1 MEKRPRHW
9 HSRKMRGNKLKRR
22 KLAFGALLASSSLFL
37 ASCAADS
44 GGLTLTVPDVPMQ
57 QELGEYEGE
66 LNIINWSGFV
76 EPAWTDKFTADTGC
90 KVNPRVAGTSDE
102 MVTLMRTGEYDIVS
116 ASGDAA
122 LRLIV
127 GGDVAPLNLELVPNF
142 SEDIAEGMKG
152 QIYDTVNG
160 KAYGVP
166 IGRGANLLQYNET
179 VTGGAP
185 ESWDVVWETDS
196 PYAGKITAYD
206 APIYIADAAVYLMYH
221 KPELN
226 IKNPYALDETQLAAA
241 IDLLKQQNTI
251 IGEYWADP
259 VAQITSFVGG
269 NVVVGTSW
277 EVLRKFAA
285 QDNIKTTLPIE
296 GSTGWYDAWL
306 LSSTAKNP
314 NCAYAWMNYTSTP
327 EVNGAIAM
335 NFGMAPANIAFC
347 KSSPEAQAHCDEFFA
362 EDEEFFSR
370 IWPWTTPIEECV
382 DGRTDVKCTS
392 FQDWTNAWATV
403 KG

>member
-1 MEKRPRHW
+1 
-9 HSRKMRGNKLKRR
+9 MRGKKLKRR

-44 GGLTLTVPDVPMQ
+44 GSLTLTVPDVPMQ
-57 QELGEYEGE
+57 AELGEYEGE
-66 LNIINWSGFV
+66 LNIVNWSGFV

-127 GGDVAPLNLELVPNF
+127 GGDVAPLNLELIPNF
-142 SEDIAEGMKG
+142 SDDIAEGMKG

-185 ESWDVVWETDS
+185 ESWNVVWETDS

-285 QDNIKTTLPIE
+285 QDNIKTTLPVE
-296 GSTGWYDAWL
+296 GSTGWFDAWL

>member
-1 MEKRPRHW
+1 
-9 HSRKMRGNKLKRR
+9 MRGKKFAA
-22 KLAFGALLASSSLFL
+22 LAVFAASTIVLSACS
-37 ASCAADS
+37 AGS
-44 GGLTLTVPDVPMQ
+44 GELTLDVPDVPMLE
-57 QELGEYEGE
+57 ELGEFEGQ
-66 LNIINWSGFV
+66 LNIVNWSGFV
-76 EPAWTDKFTADTGC
+76 EPAWTDQFTADTGC
-90 KVNPRVAGTSDE
+90 MVNSRVAGTSDE

-127 GGDVAPLNLELVPNF
+127 GGDVQPLNIDLIPNF
-142 SEDIAEGMKG
+142 SDDIAEGMKG

-160 KAYGVP
+160 KPYGVP

-185 ESWDVVWETDS
+185 ESWSVVWETDS

-221 KPELN
+221 SPELG
-226 IKNPYALDETQLAAA
+226 IENPYALDETQLAAA
-241 IDLLKQQNTI
+241 VDLLKQQNSI
-251 IGEYWADP
+251 IGEYWSDP

-269 NVVVGTSW
+269 NTVVGTSW

-285 QDNIKTTLPIE
+285 TDTIKTTLPIE

-306 LSSTAKNP
+306 VSSTTDNV
-314 NCAYAWMNYTSTP
+314 NCAYAWMDYTSRAD
-327 EVNGAIAM
+327 VNGAIAM

-347 KSSPEAQAHCDEFFA
+347 ATSPEAQAHCDEFAA
-362 EDEEFFSR
+362 EDEVFFDK
-370 IWPWTTPIEECV
+370 IWPWTTPIEQCI

-392 FQDWTNAWATV
+392 FQDWTNAWLTV